1 MTTTERLAA
10 LAKRMAVAADAA
22 LVAQGKA
29 AKARQRKRALK
40 AALKIVGKTT
50 LLAGAAAATVVAARA
65 ARGRARTGKAGAR
78 A

>member
-29 AKARQRKRALK
+29 AKSRQRKRGLK
-40 AALKIVGKTT
+40 AALKVAGKTAVV
-50 LLAGAAAATVVAARA
+50 AGTAAATVMATRA
-65 ARGRARTGKAGAR
+65 AMRAVRGRKAGTT
-78 A
+78 